1 MKRYISALLTS
12 HTSYCHPVRIPDN
25 TVAVVRDNKLALYIM
40 QKGGSKA
47 QLTSAEIQ
55 ILMTHA
61 GRSLTH
67 YMMPK

>member
-1 MKRYISALLTS
+1 MSDDVHLCCTHISNLTP
-12 HTSYCHPVRIPDN
+12 HN

-40 QKGGSKA
+40 QKGGSKVP
-47 QLTSAEIQ
+47 LTSAEIQ